1 MRNFTLALLALFMAS
16 FTNCKAQTSKEEIMK
31 DFLTGILNLEN
42 QELNAQQP
50 IISINELA
58 KEKADK
64 TIILSKENAEAALK
78 EAKAFKYCI
87 LTVGKHTI
95 VKITDFENCS
105 PSGAW
110 GTCMPFG
117 EGFIQKGELIP
128 QKDYIKNIIGRP
140 DSQTR
145 TLYLFNS

>member
-1 MRNFTLALLALFMAS
+1 MKNFTFAFLAIFIMS
-16 FTNCKAQTSKEEIMK
+16 FANCQAQTTKEGIMK
-31 DFLTGILNLEN
+31 DFLSGILNLEE
-42 QELNAQQP
+42 QALNAQQP
-50 IISINELA
+50 IITINELA
-58 KEKADK
+58 KKKADK
-64 TIILSKENAEAALK
+64 IIALSKDNVEAALK
-78 EAKAFKYCI
+78 EAKSYKNCI

-140 DSQTR
+140 DTQIR